1 MSLNTDTDIG
11 LNDAAAAPSLRA
23 RRKHRTRDRIYRAA
37 VELFTTRPYDEVTVD
52 EICEQAKVGRAT
64 FFRFYGSKAGLLTEF
79 SHRLT
84 ERIAQRL
91 DEHPERTAT
100 EQLWVVQD
108 EIATAW
114 GLSAPSTRSL
124 AREWVRNATARDL
137 KDPSPP
143 ELLALVADVVREGQ
157 GSGEF
162 TGDYDPD
169 FVAWI
174 ILASFSSITA
184 GWLDTED
191 DESLVSGTR
200 DAVSLLLAGLRGR
213 DRD

>member
-1 MSLNTDTDIG
+1 VSISPDTDISTG
-11 LNDAAAAPSLRA
+11 VGRESSLRA
-23 RRKHRTRDRIYRAA
+23 RKKHRTRDRIYRAA
-37 VELFTTRPYDEVTVD
+37 VDLFAARPYAEVTVE
-52 EICEQAKVGRAT
+52 EICELAEVGRAT
-64 FFRFYGSKAGLLTEF
+64 FFRFYGSKAGLLKEF

-91 DEHPERTAT
+91 ESRPDASAT

-124 AREWVRNATARDL
+124 AREWIGNATASEL
-137 KDPSPP
+137 KDPSNP
-143 ELLALVADVVREGQ
+143 ELLALVADIVREGQ
-157 GSGEF
+157 ESREF
-162 TGDYDPD
+162 CRDYDPD

-184 GWLDTED
+184 GWLDSED
-191 DESLVSGTR
+191 DESLVRGTR
-200 DAVSLLLAGLRGR
+200 DAVSLLLGGLRDGTR
-213 DRD
+213 A